1 LSPRHPKYGYVRRH
15 RETDPHLKEN
25 GLMGRSTLIAVV
37 LPVFAA
43 MLLAALPAR
52 AAEYGAIAW
61 DKQTGKRGWSWNQST
76 QKRADEVA
84 LSECGAS
91 DCKVII
97 RAGPGMCAALAS
109 TDDGK
114 RIGAASRKDRDA
126 ARVASLKD
134 CKGGECTVRF
144 TDCNK

>member
-1 LSPRHPKYGYVRRH
+1 LTENNFVR
-15 RETDPHLKEN
+15 
-25 GLMGRSTLIAVV
+25 RSTLIALV
-37 LPVFAA
+37 LLIFGST
-43 MLLAALPAR
+43 LLAALPAR

-61 DKQTGKRGWSWNQST
+61 DNQTGKRGWSWNQPT

-84 LSECGAS
+84 VSECGTS
-91 DCKVII
+91 GCKVII

-114 RIGAASRKDRDA
+114 HIGAASRKDRDA

-134 CKGGECTVRF
+134 CDKGKGGQCTVRF

>member
-1 LSPRHPKYGYVRRH
+1 MR
-15 RETDPHLKEN
+15 
-25 GLMGRSTLIAVV
+25 RSTSIAVV
-37 LPVFAA
+37 LLAFGS
-43 MLLAALPAR
+43 LLFAALPAR
-52 AAEYGAIAW
+52 AAEYGAIAY
-61 DKQTGKRGWSWNQST
+61 DKQTGKRGWSWNQPA

-91 DCKVII
+91 GCKVII

-114 RIGAASRKDRDA
+114 FIGAASRKDRDA
-126 ARVASLKD
+126 ARLASLKD
-134 CKGGECTVRF
+134 CEKGKAGECTVRF

>member
-1 LSPRHPKYGYVRRH
+1 MYRAIPTAIVLLVLG
-15 RETDPHLKEN
+15 
-25 GLMGRSTLIAVV
+25 AVQ
-37 LPVFAA
+37 FTAA
-43 MLLAALPAR
+43 PAR

-61 DKQTGKRGWSWNQST
+61 DKQTGKRGWSWNQPT

-84 LSECGAS
+84 VSECGAS
-91 DCKVII
+91 GCKVII
-97 RAGPGMCAALAS
+97 RAGPAMCAALAS

-114 RIGAASRKDRDA
+114 HIGAASRKDRDT

-134 CKGGECTVRF
+134 CDKGRGGECTVRF

>member
-1 LSPRHPKYGYVRRH
+1 MR
-15 RETDPHLKEN
+15 
-25 GLMGRSTLIAVV
+25 RSTLIAVV
-37 LPVFAA
+37 LLAFGVMPF
-43 MLLAALPAR
+43 AALPVS

-61 DKQTGKRGWSWNQST
+61 DKQTGKRGWSWNQLT

-91 DCKVII
+91 GCKVII

-114 RIGAASRKDRDA
+114 YIGAARRKDRDS
-126 ARVASLKD
+126 ARVSSLKD
-134 CKGGECTVRF
+134 CDKGKAGECTVRF

>member
-1 LSPRHPKYGYVRRH
+1 MR
-15 RETDPHLKEN
+15 
-25 GLMGRSTLIAVV
+25 RSTLIAVM
-37 LPVFAA
+37 LPAVGAA
-43 MLLAALPAR
+43 LLAALPAH

-61 DKQTGKRGWSWNQST
+61 DKQTGKRGWSWNQPT

-84 LSECGAS
+84 VSECGAS

-114 RIGAASRKDRDA
+114 HIGAASRKDRAA
-126 ARVASLKD
+126 ARVASLKE

-144 TDCNK
+144 SDCNK